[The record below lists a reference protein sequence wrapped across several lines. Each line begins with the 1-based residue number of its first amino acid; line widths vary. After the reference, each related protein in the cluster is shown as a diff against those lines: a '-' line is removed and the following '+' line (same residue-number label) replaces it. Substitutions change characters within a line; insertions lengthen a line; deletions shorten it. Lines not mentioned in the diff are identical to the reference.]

1 MKKSDLLA
9 AAGFAVALVLFL
21 ILSGAF
27 YTVDQTEQVIITQF
41 GQPVGNPITEPGLH
55 FKIPFVQSVNSLDK
69 RFLEWD
75 GAPVAIPTRDKTYI
89 HVDTFARWRIEDP
102 KTYFVRLH
110 DERSAQSRLEDILG
124 SETRNSIAK
133 HDLIEIVR
141 TDKNRQPLHDESL
154 KGGPT
159 GAIGVLPPIEF
170 GRQKIEEE
178 IKTAAAQKLAG
189 FGIAVL
195 DFRIKR
201 VNYNPDVLDRIYQRM
216 ISERLQIAQRFRSEG
231 EGESARIAGQRE
243 RDLNEIQSNAYRRVQ
258 EIRGEADAKATEIY
272 ARAYTQNPQA
282 AEFYVFL
289 KTLETYHK
297 IFSKDS
303 TLVLSTDSDIFTL
316 LKHAATKTTGS
327 PIPLETPAKPL
338 QLVEA
343 RYRLLK
349 PVLDHLTLGQD
360 GIQYYAYGVIKA
372 QIFQLTRCTERE
384 RYLHLI
390 AFIAH
395 QYYRLHDNQVDVLL
409 TSLQSFHNSALREHK
424 DQCYSAT
431 RAAQ

>member
-1 MKKSDLLA
+1 MKKSHLLA
-9 AAGFAVALVLFL
+9 AAVFAVALVLLL

-41 GQPVGNPITEPGLH
+41 GQPVGDPITEPGLH

-89 HVDTFARWRIEDP
+89 HVNTFARWRIEDP
-102 KTYFVRLH
+102 KLYFVRLH

-141 TDKNRQPLHDESL
+141 TDKNRQPLRDETL

-159 GAIGVLPPIEF
+159 GTIGVLPPIEF
-170 GRQKIEEE
+170 GRLKIEEE
-178 IKTAAAQKLAG
+178 IKAASTQKLAE

-231 EGESARIAGQRE
+231 EGQSARIAGQRE

-282 AEFYVFL
+282 AEFYAFL

-303 TLVLSTDSDIFTL
+303 TLVLSTGSDIFAL

-327 PIPLETPAKPL
+327 PIPIETPEKLSP
-338 QLVEA
+338 
-343 RYRLLK
+343 
-349 PVLDHLTLGQD
+349 
-360 GIQYYAYGVIKA
+360 
-372 QIFQLTRCTERE
+372 
-384 RYLHLI
+384 
-390 AFIAH
+390 
-395 QYYRLHDNQVDVLL
+395 
-409 TSLQSFHNSALREHK
+409 
-424 DQCYSAT
+424 
-431 RAAQ
+431 

>member
-1 MKKSDLLA
+1 MMQRSILA
-9 AAGFAVALVLFL
+9 AVIAVALILFL
-21 ILSGAF
+21 VLSGAF

-55 FKIPFVQSVNSLDK
+55 FKIPFVQNVNILDK

-124 SETRNSIAK
+124 SETRNAIAK

-141 TDKNRQPLHDESL
+141 SDKNRQPMRDETL

-159 GAIGVLPPIEF
+159 GIIGVLPPIQF
-170 GRQKIEEE
+170 GRLKIEEE
-178 IKTAAAQKLAG
+178 IKAAAEQKLEE
-189 FGIAVL
+189 FGITVL

-216 ISERLQIAQRFRSEG
+216 ISERLQIAQLFRSEG

-243 RDLNEIQSNAYRRVQ
+243 RDLNEIQSNAYRQVQ
-258 EIRGEADAKATEIY
+258 QIRGEADAKATEIY

-282 AEFYVFL
+282 AEFYAFV
-289 KTLETYHK
+289 KTLEIYHK
-297 IFSKDS
+297 IFSKNS
-303 TLVLSTDSDIFTL
+303 TLVLSTDSDIFAL
-316 LKHAATKTTGS
+316 LKRAAAKTTGS
-327 PIPLETPAKPL
+327 TSLDPPAKTP
-338 QLVEA
+338 
-343 RYRLLK
+343 
-349 PVLDHLTLGQD
+349 P
-360 GIQYYAYGVIKA
+360 
-372 QIFQLTRCTERE
+372 
-384 RYLHLI
+384 
-390 AFIAH
+390 
-395 QYYRLHDNQVDVLL
+395 
-409 TSLQSFHNSALREHK
+409 
-424 DQCYSAT
+424 
-431 RAAQ
+431 

>member
-1 MKKSDLLA
+1 MKKSHLLA
-9 AAGFAVALVLFL
+9 AAVFAVALVLLL

-41 GQPVGNPITEPGLH
+41 GQPVGDPITEPGLH

-89 HVDTFARWRIEDP
+89 HVNTFARWRIEDP
-102 KTYFVRLH
+102 KLYFVRLH

-141 TDKNRQPLHDESL
+141 TDKNRQPLRDETL

-159 GAIGVLPPIEF
+159 GTIGVLPPIEF
-170 GRQKIEEE
+170 GRLKIEEE
-178 IKTAAAQKLAG
+178 IKAAATQKLAE

-231 EGESARIAGQRE
+231 EGQSARIAGQRE

-282 AEFYVFL
+282 AEFYAFL

-303 TLVLSTDSDIFTL
+303 TLVLSTGSDIFAL

-327 PIPLETPAKPL
+327 PIPIETPEKLSP
-338 QLVEA
+338 
-343 RYRLLK
+343 
-349 PVLDHLTLGQD
+349 
-360 GIQYYAYGVIKA
+360 
-372 QIFQLTRCTERE
+372 
-384 RYLHLI
+384 
-390 AFIAH
+390 
-395 QYYRLHDNQVDVLL
+395 
-409 TSLQSFHNSALREHK
+409 
-424 DQCYSAT
+424 
-431 RAAQ
+431 

>member
-1 MKKSDLLA
+1 MKRSGLLVLILA
-9 AAGFAVALVLFL
+9 AVFVGVLVIFL
-21 ILSGAF
+21 SV

-41 GQPVGNPITEPGLH
+41 GQPVGEPITEPGLH
-55 FKIPFVQSVNSLDK
+55 FKVPFVQTVNTLDK

-141 TDKNRQPLHDESL
+141 TDKNRQPLRDESL
-154 KGGPT
+154 KGAQT
-159 GAIGVLPPIEF
+159 GVIGILPPIQF

-178 IKTAAAQKLAG
+178 IKTAAAQKLG
-189 FGIAVL
+189 EFGITVL

-243 RDLNEIQSNAYRRVQ
+243 RDLNEIQSNAYRQVQ
-258 EIRGEADAKATEIY
+258 QIRGEADAKASEIY
-272 ARAYTQNPQA
+272 AKAYTQNPQA
-282 AEFYVFL
+282 AEFYAFL
-289 KTLETYHK
+289 KTLDTYRK
-297 IFSKDS
+297 VFTKDS
-303 TLVLSTDSDIFTL
+303 TIVLTTNSELFQL
-316 LKHAATKTTGS
+316 LKRVGGNTAASPGPAATPEK
-327 PIPLETPAKPL
+327 
-338 QLVEA
+338 Q
-343 RYRLLK
+343 
-349 PVLDHLTLGQD
+349 
-360 GIQYYAYGVIKA
+360 
-372 QIFQLTRCTERE
+372 
-384 RYLHLI
+384 
-390 AFIAH
+390 
-395 QYYRLHDNQVDVLL
+395 
-409 TSLQSFHNSALREHK
+409 
-424 DQCYSAT
+424 
-431 RAAQ
+431 

>member
-9 AAGFAVALVLFL
+9 AAVFAVALVLFL

-41 GQPVGNPITEPGLH
+41 GEPVGAPITEPGLH

-141 TDKNRQPLHDESL
+141 TDKNRQPLRDETL
-154 KGGPT
+154 KGGST
-159 GAIGVLPPIEF
+159 GTIGVLPPIVF
-170 GRQKIEEE
+170 GRQKVEEE

-282 AEFYVFL
+282 AEFYAFL

-297 IFSKDS
+297 IFTKDS

-327 PIPLETPAKPL
+327 PIPLETPAKPS
-338 QLVEA
+338 
-343 RYRLLK
+343 
-349 PVLDHLTLGQD
+349 P
-360 GIQYYAYGVIKA
+360 
-372 QIFQLTRCTERE
+372 
-384 RYLHLI
+384 
-390 AFIAH
+390 
-395 QYYRLHDNQVDVLL
+395 
-409 TSLQSFHNSALREHK
+409 
-424 DQCYSAT
+424 
-431 RAAQ
+431 